1 MTSSAFPI
9 NGTVA
14 WLTWRQMF
22 ANKRLYL
29 AMIFSL
35 APLLVAVLFQMFSP
49 NPAKDAHGFYLIM
62 EKEIVIGTLLPLA
75 AVVFGTTA
83 FGGEVD
89 DGTLLYLLVKPIAR
103 WRVVL
108 SKYVI
113 AAGSTLVMMVPA
125 VFLPW
130 LLVRGA
136 EIPIGVPV
144 AYLWGAALG
153 AVLYS
158 SFFVMLGLT
167 ARYSLVLGLIYV
179 VGFEGVLSRSIPGI
193 KALSIREFANAFTL
207 KIANT
212 DLNLGTPLL
221 TMRSVAVAGS
231 IFFVGSLLIAV
242 YRLWRYEMAERL

>member
-1 MTSSAFPI
+1 MTASAFPI
-9 NGTVA
+9 DPTVA

-22 ANKRLYL
+22 ANRRLYL
-29 AMIFSL
+29 ALIFSL
-35 APLLVAVLFQMFSP
+35 TPLLVAVLFQTFAP
-49 NPAKDAHGFYLIM
+49 DPAKESHGFYLIM

-83 FGGEVD
+83 FGGEID

-108 SKYVI
+108 SKYVV
-113 AAGSTLVMMVPA
+113 AASCTLVMMLPA

-130 LLVRGA
+130 LLVRGEDLPA
-136 EIPIGVPV
+136 GIPI

-158 SFFVMLGLT
+158 AVFVMLGLT

-179 VGFEGVLSRSIPGI
+179 VGFEGVLSRSVPGI
-193 KALSIREFANAFTL
+193 KALSIREFANAVTL
-207 KIANT
+207 KVA
-212 DLNLGTPLL
+212 DPALQLGTPFL
-221 TMRSVAVAGS
+221 TMKTIAWTGG
-231 IFFVGSLLIAV
+231 IFFALSLLLAV

>member
-1 MTSSAFPI
+1 MTSSVLPI
-9 NGTVA
+9 NRTVA

-29 AMIFSL
+29 AMVFSL
-35 APLLVAVLFQMFSP
+35 TPLLVALLFQMFSP
-49 NPAKDAHGFYLIM
+49 DPAKEAHGFFLIM

-83 FGGEVD
+83 FGGEID

-113 AAGSTLVMMVPA
+113 ATGSTLAMMVPA

-130 LLVRGA
+130 LLVRGPD
-136 EIPIGVPV
+136 IPIGVAA

-158 SFFVMLGLT
+158 AFFVMLGLT

-193 KALSIREFANAFTL
+193 KVLSIREFASAFTL
-207 KIANT
+207 KVASA
-212 DLNLGTPLL
+212 DLNLGTPLVP
-221 TMRSVAVAGS
+221 MPSVAIVGGV
-231 IFFVGSLLIAV
+231 FFVGSLLIAI